1 MSAVFVCDKLFKEK
15 YSNHPFKYASK
26 LSTRKIFKNFRFI
39 FFVLHVQGHS
49 LSTHLP
55 IKYAQAS
62 QVQVA
67 YLTGRLLYRYSDTK
81 MKNNSISWLNRRL
94 A

>member
-1 MSAVFVCDKLFKEK
+1 MSLNALEDKTIRP
-15 YSNHPFKYASK
+15 Y
-26 LSTRKIFKNFRFI
+26 RKFSS
-39 FFVLHVQGHS
+39 HS

-67 YLTGRLLYRYSDTK
+67 YLTGRLLYITGRLVGD
-81 MKNNSISWLNRRL
+81 MDMLPLFECPISVS
-94 A
+94 